1 MWLSVFAISV
11 GAVIGANLRWALAL
25 LCNRWFADI
34 PPGTLIANLTGAWLI
49 GIAISFFSH
58 SSLSPEWRLFAITG
72 LLGALTTFST
82 FSLEMVAAI
91 QAGKWMMAGIGII
104 AHVVGSLLLTMLGIV
119 SYQWLRSF

>member
-1 MWLSVFAISV
+1 MWLSVFAVSS

-58 SSLSPEWRLFAITG
+58 SSLSPEWRLFVITG

-91 QAGKWMMAGIGII
+91 QAGKWLMAALGVIS
-104 AHVVGSLLLTMLGIV
+104 HVAGSLLLTILGIA
-119 SYQWLRSF
+119 SYEWLRG

>member
-25 LCNRWFADI
+25 LCNRWFPDI
-34 PPGTLIANLTGAWLI
+34 PPGTLIANLAGAWLI
-49 GIAISFFSH
+49 GVAISFFSQ
-58 SSLSPEWRLFAITG
+58 SSLGPEWRLFAITG

-91 QAGKWMMAGIGII
+91 QTGKWLMAALGVLL
-104 AHVVGSLLLTMLGIV
+104 HVAGSLLLTMLGIL
-119 SYQWLRSF
+119 SYQWLRG